1 MKRALATTFALAA
14 IAAVVSDAGA
24 APCGPTYCPSYT
36 TCRVGPVAKANP
48 AFSELSTLFDEIAP
62 GPSKYGTLGW
72 SYSLKLGD
80 GIGKPHPAEKVDA
93 RYPCVLLKAISVQ
106 ESVGWHQFCVPTTPT
121 CTGVSQTIISFD
133 CGFGLMQ
140 VTSGMRSGETSAY
153 DPNRVASDAAYNVSV
168 GSQILGGKWT
178 VTPSVGDNRVDVIED
193 WYIAVWAYN
202 GLAFSNNPNNPAY
215 PADRKPYRDPGGLS
229 AGNYPYQ
236 ELIWGYMRVPIKDSA
251 GALGYKGYA
260 LSYPNRSEFCSSC
273 GSPSAGISDPSP
285 THLTDC
291 PGSGPPPTTVATF
304 ELRPA
309 NDAKERFADGTSKGI
324 ADVLEGDGYVAD
336 LVIQNTGD
344 VSAPPVVLGVDIE
357 EPFVTAVKYTIESDA
372 GHPGTFAVNDAND
385 RPDNPKHDSPGASL
399 TLNMNAFGAKETKRV
414 HLEMKATRYSI
425 GAADHPDV
433 RYWVKSVPGVYT
445 KDTFDAKP
453 TDTSG
458 AQKFNGGDLKAWTQ
472 VDVFSRVQ
480 WSFDGGT
487 LEGWAPSGAA
497 DAVINADKTM
507 TISAKGD
514 DPIAIGPDTEI
525 DAATYGAVKVRAK
538 SPFSS
543 AARLYFATKDAPAFA
558 ESRAIDFTVP
568 SDGAMHDVVVDLHDH
583 PDWKGTIT
591 KLRLDPV
598 TKGTGDFVVDDVRL
612 TTPTGAPVP
621 IDGGVDDGGMN
632 DLQSD
637 GSSGGCGCFVAGER
651 STRGGLLVALGA
663 LAAALSGRRWRA
675 GGRSARA
682 RRARR

>member
-1 MKRALATTFALAA
+1 MKRATFFSCLSLASLATVVVETRAA
-14 IAAVVSDAGA
+14 QAG
-24 APCGPTYCPSYT
+24 CGPTYCPSYT

-48 AFSELSTLFDEIAP
+48 TFSELSTLFDEIAP

-72 SYSLKLGD
+72 TYTLKLGD

-93 RYPCVLLKAISVQ
+93 RFPCVLLKAISVQ
-106 ESVGWHQFCVPTTPT
+106 ESVGWHQFCVPTGPT

-140 VTSGMRSGETSAY
+140 VTSGMRAGDTSSY
-153 DPNRVASDAAYNVSV
+153 DPNRVASDPAYNVSV
-168 GSQILGGKWT
+168 GSQILGSKWT

-236 ELIWGYMRVPIKDSA
+236 ELIWGYMRVPIKDA
-251 GALGYKGYA
+251 TGALGYKGYP
-260 LSYPNRSEFCSSC
+260 LSYPNKAEFCASC
-273 GSPSAGISDPSP
+273 GSPKADVSDPSP

-291 PGSGPPPTTVATF
+291 PTTTPPPTAVATF

-309 NDAKERFADGTSKGI
+309 NDQKERFPDGTSKGI
-324 ADVLEGDGYVAD
+324 ADVLEGDAYTAD
-336 LVIQNTGD
+336 LVVQNTGD
-344 VSAPPVVLGVDIE
+344 VAAPSVVLGVDVE
-357 EPFVTAVKYTIESDA
+357 EPYVTAVKYTIESDI
-372 GHPGTFAVNDAND
+372 GHPGTFALDAAAD
-385 RPDNPKHDSPGASL
+385 ARTDNPPHDAPGKSL
-399 TLNMNAFGAKETKRV
+399 VLNMNAFAAKETKRV
-414 HLEMKATRYSI
+414 HLAMKASRYSI
-425 GAADHPDV
+425 GLADHPDV
-433 RYWVKSVPGVYT
+433 RYWVKDVPGVYS
-445 KDTFDAKP
+445 KASFDAPP
-453 TDTSG
+453 TDKSG
-458 AQKFNGGDLKAWTQ
+458 AQKFNGGDLKAATQ

-497 DAVINADKTM
+497 DVTINADKTM
-507 TISAKGD
+507 TITAKGD
-514 DPIAIGPDTEI
+514 DPIAIGPDTEA
-525 DAATYGAVKVRAK
+525 DATVYGAVKVRAK
-538 SPFSS
+538 SPFST

-558 ESRAIDFTVP
+558 ESRAVDFTVP
-568 SDGAMHDVVVDLHDH
+568 SDGAMHDVIVDLHDH

-598 TKGTGDFVVDDVRL
+598 TKGTGAFVVDDIRL

-621 IDGGVDDGGMN
+621 TDGGLDDAGTPTN
-632 DLQSD
+632 ELTSD
-637 GSSGGCGCFVAGER
+637 GSGGCGCRVAGE
-651 STRGGLLVALGA
+651 GGGDRPAGIGLVLGALGA
-663 LAAALSGRRWRA
+663 SLLIRRRKN
-675 GGRSARA
+675 ARVC
-682 RRARR
+682 R